1 MILNHIGPI
10 IGTLCY
16 LLYPINLRINQ
27 TLLYN
32 ISIIHNVLLMSFSAW
47 TFISLLNIL
56 YKYGIVFESNY
67 YFKDLFFNKII
78 YYFYLSKYYEYID
91 TFLLYLN
98 DKKPIFLQKFHHVGA
113 VIVWYLAYNYKVDAI
128 WLGTISNSFIHTI
141 MYSYYLGSLLKIKNI
156 KFIKQ
161 YITTLQLIQLIVPSL
176 IDLYFYRP
184 PIETVFNYYI
194 INIFVLY
201 VTILII
207 LFGVFYY
214 KNYIKI
220 K

>member
-1 MILNHIGPI
+1 M
-10 IGTLCY
+10 T
-16 LLYPINLRINQ
+16 
-27 TLLYN
+27 
-32 ISIIHNVLLMSFSAW
+32 FSAW
-47 TFISLLNIL
+47 TFISLAIIL

-98 DKKPIFLQKFHHVGA
+98 NKKPIFLQKFHHIGA
-113 VIVWYLAYNYKVDAI
+113 VIVWYLGYYYKVDAI
-128 WLGTISNSFIHTI
+128 WLATISNSFIHTI

-156 KFIKQ
+156 KIVKQ
-161 YITTLQLIQLIVPSL
+161 YVTTLQLIQLIVPAF
-176 IDLYFYRP
+176 INLYFYRP
-184 PIETVFNYYI
+184 PIETIFNYII
-194 INIFVLY
+194 INIFVIY

-207 LFGVFYY
+207 LFSIFYY
-214 KNYIKI
+214 NNYIKNKI